1 LKQLT
6 AVYVVFNI
14 TQKYLTNMLSR
25 AEFNRNMQLYL
36 DAHRFCVDHGVFVYA
51 GAIPNRINTLYVEVN
66 DHGKIQRGKEY
77 YTNEEAQLKIY
88 EIYLHIYKKMSN
100 LHAQN

>member
-1 LKQLT
+1 M
-6 AVYVVFNI
+6 YVVFNI

-36 DAHRFCVDHGVFVYA
+36 DAHRICCDKGYRVSAECIGYGSPFV
-51 GAIPNRINTLYVEVN
+51 RIVVSEPGREEIKGT
-66 DHGKIQRGKEY
+66 KT

>member
-1 LKQLT
+1 MKR
-6 AVYVVFNI
+6 
-14 TQKYLTNMLSR
+14 MLSR

>member
-1 LKQLT
+1 MKR
-6 AVYVVFNI
+6 
-14 TQKYLTNMLSR
+14 MLSR
-25 AEFNRNMQLYL
+25 AEFNHNMQLYL
-36 DAHRFCVDHGVFVYA
+36 DAHKICCDKGYRVSAECIGYGSPFV
-51 GAIPNRINTLYVEVN
+51 RIVVSEPGREEIKGT
-66 DHGKIQRGKEY
+66 KT